1 MSESYPFKFLASYD
15 KGDIDKF
22 FGRDKEIQELYQM
35 VHESNITLVY
45 GRSGSG
51 KTSLVD
57 CGLANKIRGGDWLAI
72 PIRHNGDI
80 NHSTTTAIRS
90 VLPEKI
96 ISSSLS
102 ESVPQQDEISN
113 DQFFES
119 LIKLLRAVHSYYF
132 QEVYLIFDQF
142 EELYIL
148 SNSRDEKQR
157 FYNAVKQ
164 ILANC
169 PFCHLIFI
177 MREEFIARLS
187 DFEMIVD
194 SLFEKRLRVEPFSHS
209 QAAGVIRNMLWDLD
223 DVSLES
229 ENLADD
235 IASVLTSDERQLEL
249 THLQVVLDA
258 LYRKSISS
266 TDNKGVI
273 TSDHVASLKGI
284 DNVLKQF
291 LSSQVESIKDR
302 LESKYKDLPDNAVD
316 RILAMFVSV
325 DETKQPQSLQSLMQ
339 GDLPQGFV
347 EDLVEE
353 LKQSRILRI
362 RADRDDLLELS
373 HDALAERIAADR
385 SPEDILYKRIVRTLE
400 ERTRDTDIGAELS
413 AKQISMM
420 APFEDRLFNDSSLT
434 DDHLT
439 LYRTSKAKYQRE
451 AKLAASKKAR
461 ATQLRWGALLTA
473 LILIAAVSMISRSNF
488 YEKMSDIDKQ
498 IASGNTEN
506 AQDIL
511 NDVRRQ
517 NIWGLLGLS
526 KETDSQK
533 EHEIAEMSQQIQRF
547 NEHLALGQ
555 SYAEQETDDT
565 GIEINYLIIAHDCF
579 NDAVSQYAIPSE
591 LTDLAI
597 KELDDVDDRLE
608 SIYAD
613 LRTSQKGLERIT
625 IVDVTNPPHLKHAQ
639 RYESMADDILAA
651 LPDLEENTHE

>member
-15 KGDIDKF
+15 KGDIDRF

-72 PIRHNGDI
+72 SIRHNGDI
-80 NHSTTTAIRS
+80 NHSATTAIRS
-90 VLPEKI
+90 VLPAKI
-96 ISSSLS
+96 IASLS
-102 ESVPQQDEISN
+102 ESVPGQDEMSD
-113 DQFFES
+113 DQYFET
-119 LIKLLRAVHSYYF
+119 LIKSIRAVHSYYF
-132 QEVYLIFDQF
+132 QEIYLIFDQF
-142 EELYIL
+142 EELYVL
-148 SNSRDEKQR
+148 SDSKEEKQR
-157 FYNAVKQ
+157 FYKAVKQ
-164 ILANC
+164 ILTNC

-187 DFEMIVD
+187 DFEMIVE

-209 QAAGVIRNMLWDLD
+209 QSVGVIRSMLWDLD
-223 DVSLES
+223 EVSLEN
-229 ENLADD
+229 ENLAED
-235 IASVLTSDERQLEL
+235 IASVLTSNERQLEL

-258 LYRKSISS
+258 LYRKAVDSA
-266 TDNKGVI
+266 DNKGVI
-273 TSDHVASLKGI
+273 TSEHLASLKGI

-291 LSSQVESIKDR
+291 LSSQVESIKIK
-302 LESKYKDLPDNAVD
+302 LEEKYEDLPDNAVD

-325 DETKQPQSLQSLMQ
+325 DETKQPQSMQTLMQ
-339 GDLPQGFV
+339 GDLPDGFV
-347 EDLVEE
+347 EDLVDE
-353 LKQSRILRI
+353 LKHSRILRI

-413 AKQISMM
+413 ARQITMM
-420 APFEDRLFNDSSLT
+420 APFEDRLINDPTLT
-434 DDHLT
+434 DDHLS
-439 LYRTSKAKYQRE
+439 LYRTSKAKYERE

-461 ATQLRWGALLTA
+461 ATRLRWGAWLMA
-473 LILIAAVSMISRSNF
+473 LILIAAVSIVSRSNF
-488 YEKMSDIDKQ
+488 YEKMSDIDRQ
-498 IASGNTEN
+498 LASGNTEN

-517 NIWGLLGLS
+517 NIWCMLGLYN
-526 KETDSQK
+526 ETDSQK

-555 SYAEQETDDT
+555 SYAEQQTDDT
-565 GIEINYLIIAHDCF
+565 GVEISYLLIAHDCF
-579 NDAVSQYAIPSE
+579 NDAVSQSSVPTE

-597 KELDDVDDRLE
+597 KELDDVGDRLE

-625 IVDVTNPPHLKHAQ
+625 ILDVTNPPHLIHAQ

-651 LPDLEENTHE
+651 LPDLDEKTHE